1 MLKSVIASLLVAS
14 TMTTP
19 IAWANNNLRISHAAE
34 VSGIIWTADSTVTTL
49 VTDDGESWRIEGEL
63 DSSRLYAVVFDTQG
77 TESIYDDVVLA
88 CVAMD

>member
-14 TMTTP
+14 TISAP
-19 IAWANNNLRISHAAE
+19 SAWASNNLRVSHAAD
-34 VSGIIWTADSTVTTL
+34 VYATYTADNVPYTALDTEDGNRWIISGTL
-49 VTDDGESWRIEGEL
+49 DA
-63 DSSRLYAVVFDTQG
+63 SRLYAVVFDTQG